1 MLRKRLT
8 FVPLRTKGVK
18 DIYLRTHMQ
27 THTPTVVEWGRS
39 GWNLSL
45 EFSPR
50 YNIHGKFLSS
60 IDTLF
65 CRIQDDANIMG

>member
-1 MLRKRLT
+1 
-8 FVPLRTKGVK
+8 
-18 DIYLRTHMQ
+18 MQ
-27 THTPTVVEWGRS
+27 THTPTVIEVGRR

-50 YNIHGKFLSS
+50 YDIHGKFLSS

-65 CRIQDDANIMG
+65 RRIQDDANIMG